1 MEETLMT
8 IEYYKRLFAYDAW
21 GNRAVLDSLRLAT
34 LSPSSRACAILAH
47 LVGAGRIWL
56 DRIHG
61 RAAVAEV
68 WPKLSF
74 DECEA
79 GFRELDAAWTA
90 SLEGMKQDDLARRVT
105 YFNSRGER
113 WESIRGDILTHVI
126 LHGTYHRGQ
135 IAVLVREAGHAPAY
149 TDFIEAT
156 RRGFL
161 ESR

>member
-1 MEETLMT
+1 MT
-8 IEYYKRLFAYDAW
+8 IENLKRLFVYDAW
-21 GNRAVLDSLRLAT
+21 GNRAALDSLRIAT

-47 LVGAGRIWL
+47 LVGAGRLWL
-56 DRIHG
+56 DRVHG
-61 RAAVAEV
+61 RAAAGEI
-68 WPKLSF
+68 WPNLTF

-79 GFRELDAAWTA
+79 GFLE
-90 SLEGMKQDDLARRVT
+90 LEGAWSAALDSMKSDDLERKIT

-113 WESIRGDILTHVI
+113 WESARGDVLMHVI

-135 IAVLVREAGHAPAY
+135 IAVLVRDAGSAPAY

-161 ESR
+161 VS

>member
-1 MEETLMT
+1 MT

-34 LSPSSRACAILAH
+34 LSPSSRACAILGH

-61 RAAVAEV
+61 RAAEAEV
-68 WPKLSF
+68 WPNLSF

-79 GFRELDAAWTA
+79 GFRELEAAWTA
-90 SLEGMKQDDLARRVT
+90 TLDALKTGDLSRKII
-105 YFNSRGER
+105 YFNTRGER
-113 WESIRGDILTHVI
+113 WESVRGDVLMHVI
-126 LHGTYHRGQ
+126 LHATYHRGQ
-135 IAVLVREAGHAPAY
+135 IAVMVREAGHAPAY

-161 ESR
+161 ES

>member
-1 MEETLMT
+1 MT
-8 IEYYKRLFAYDAW
+8 IEYYQRLFAYDAW

-47 LVGAGRIWL
+47 LVGAGRVWL
-56 DRIHG
+56 DRILG
-61 RAAVAEV
+61 RAAAAEV
-68 WPKLSF
+68 WPQLSF

-79 GFRELDAAWTA
+79 GFRELESGWAAA
-90 SLEGMKQDDLARRVT
+90 LEKLKPGDLAAKVT

-113 WESIRGDILTHVI
+113 WESVRGDILMHVI

>member
-1 MEETLMT
+1 MT
-8 IEYYKRLFAYDAW
+8 IENMKRLFAYDAW

-47 LVGAGRIWL
+47 LVGAGRLWL

-61 RAAVAEV
+61 RAAAGEI
-68 WPKLSF
+68 WPTLSF
-74 DECEA
+74 DECDA
-79 GFRELDAAWTA
+79 GFRELESAWAKSLDAMKPEE
-90 SLEGMKQDDLARRVT
+90 LERKIT

-113 WESIRGDILTHVI
+113 WESTRGDVLMHVI

-161 ESR
+161 EQR

>member
-1 MEETLMT
+1 MT
-8 IEYYKRLFAYDAW
+8 VEYYKRLFAYDAW
-21 GNRAVLDSLRLAT
+21 GNRAVLDSLRMAT

-47 LVGAGRIWL
+47 LVGSGRIWL

-61 RAAVAEV
+61 RAAVGEV
-68 WPKLSF
+68 WPKLSI

-79 GFRELDAAWTA
+79 GFRELEAAWAAT
-90 SLEGMKQDDLARRVT
+90 LDGLKTGDLGRKMT

-113 WESIRGDILTHVI
+113 WESIRGDVLTHVV

-135 IAVLVREAGHAPAY
+135 IAMLVREAGGAPAY

-161 ESR
+161 EP